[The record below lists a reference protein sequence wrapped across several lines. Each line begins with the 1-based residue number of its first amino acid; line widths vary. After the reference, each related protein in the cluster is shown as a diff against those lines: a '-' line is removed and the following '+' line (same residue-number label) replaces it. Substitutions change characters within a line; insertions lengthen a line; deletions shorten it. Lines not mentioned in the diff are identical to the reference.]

1 MLVGEQLSAP
11 VEEPVA
17 ATETGESAC
26 AGQRTEVAEDG
37 ANLAEHNTPGG
48 LSAAE
53 SLDSVE
59 RGLTQ
64 GSGAEDAG
72 CEQKPSR
79 LPPAACTLVDGS
91 LVCETVSVLV
101 LQRGS
106 VFLVL
111 LILLYIVGKWSGHR
125 AKRSVLWLC
134 YHRPLKVML
143 IEI

>member
-17 ATETGESAC
+17 ATETGE
-26 AGQRTEVAEDG
+26 DG

-48 LSAAE
+48 LSA
-53 SLDSVE
+53 DSVE

-64 GSGAEDAG
+64 GSGAKDAG

-91 LVCETVSVLV
+91 LVCM
-101 LQRGS
+101 RP
-106 VFLVL
+106 FLSL
-111 LILLYIVGKWSGHR
+111 FCTGKCFLGPFDIVVH
-125 AKRSVLWLC
+125 C
-134 YHRPLKVML
+134 
-143 IEI
+143 

>member
-17 ATETGESAC
+17 ATETGE
-26 AGQRTEVAEDG
+26 DG

-48 LSAAE
+48 LSA
-53 SLDSVE
+53 DSVE

-64 GSGAEDAG
+64 GSGAKDAG

>member
-17 ATETGESAC
+17 ATETGE
-26 AGQRTEVAEDG
+26 DG
-37 ANLAEHNTPGG
+37 ENLAEHNTPGG
-48 LSAAE
+48 LSA
-53 SLDSVE
+53 DSVE

-64 GSGAEDAG
+64 GSGAKDAG

-79 LPPAACTLVDGS
+79 LPPAACTLVDDS

>member
-37 ANLAEHNTPGG
+37 ANLAEHNTLGG

-64 GSGAEDAG
+64 GSGAKDAG

-91 LVCETVSVLV
+91 LVCL
-101 LQRGS
+101 RP
-106 VFLVL
+106 FLSL
-111 LILLYIVGKWSGHR
+111 FCTGKCFLGPFDIVVH
-125 AKRSVLWLC
+125 C
-134 YHRPLKVML
+134 
-143 IEI
+143 